1 MEGVKKEGCKERMKG
16 LKKGGVVMREV
27 GEGFLSIVSSVTC
40 VICVGISVL
49 ISLLGCSNADCY
61 S

>member
-1 MEGVKKEGCKERMKG
+1 MHGVR
-16 LKKGGVVMREV
+16 V
-27 GEGFLSIVSSVTC
+27 GEGFLSIVSSVTF

-49 ISLLGCSNADCY
+49 ISLLGCSNTDCY

>member
-1 MEGVKKEGCKERMKG
+1 MHGVR
-16 LKKGGVVMREV
+16 V
-27 GEGFLSIVSSVTC
+27 GEGFLSIVSSVT
-40 VICVGISVL
+40 CVGISVL

>member
-1 MEGVKKEGCKERMKG
+1 MHGVR
-16 LKKGGVVMREV
+16 V
-27 GEGFLSIVSSVTC
+27 GEGFLSIVSSVTY